1 MLPALSTTLGVGM
14 PEQGAPF
21 RSIRLLPLGRF
32 WTIPNVLSLLRLVLA
47 FPLAYLVLTR
57 GPLSWVITLALL
69 AIVTDWFD
77 GWVARWS
84 HTVSEWGKVL
94 DPLADKVTAGLVS
107 MALVVRGDLP
117 FWFFVFVVLR
127 DALIVLGGMLLAHR
141 TRRVY
146 MSLWIGK
153 VAVTVLALTIL
164 AALLGAD
171 PPVFRFLLWASV
183 VLLSYSF
190 VRYVIR
196 FVRAWSA
203 APSAAAWASTEV
215 S

>member
-1 MLPALSTTLGVGM
+1 M
-14 PEQGAPF
+14 PEQGALF
-21 RSIRLLPLGRF
+21 ANIRLLPLGRF
-32 WTIPNVLSLLRLVLA
+32 WTIPNILSLLRLVLA

-57 GPLSWVITLALL
+57 GPLSWVLALALL

-77 GWVARWS
+77 GRVARWS

-117 FWFFVFVVLR
+117 FWFFAFVVLR
-127 DALIVLGGMLLAHR
+127 DALIVLGGVLLAHR
-141 TRRVY
+141 TQRVY
-146 MSLWIGK
+146 MSIWIGK
-153 VAVTVLALTIL
+153 VAVTVLALTML

-171 PPVFRFLLWASV
+171 PPVFRFLLWVSV
-183 VLLSYSF
+183 VLLGYSF
-190 VRYVIR
+190 LRYVIR

-203 APSAAAWASTEV
+203 APPAAALASTEV

>member
-21 RSIRLLPLGRF
+21 RSICLLPLGRF